1 MTQELPPQD
10 PRMLTTGH
18 SLPAPSASATEE
30 SPAFPRIHQPED
42 LLSPSIQ
49 RSPGESV
56 PAFELKFLLA
66 EVVAQQVEAWAAEH
80 LERDV
85 FAGPERGGSYQTT
98 TLYLDTPGLDVFYR
112 TRGFRGRKY
121 RLRRYGEDERV
132 YLERKSRRGDRVKK
146 RRCDVPLADLAIF
159 PFDGAAVD
167 WPGLWFRDRIG
178 LRALQP
184 VCRISYERTAFVQAT
199 SEGPVR
205 LTLDRQIRGL
215 PSAAWDLPPVR
226 DGRHILAG
234 QVICEFKFRAGLPA
248 LFKDL
253 IADLKI
259 QPASISKY
267 RRVMT
272 AAGVANDGTMPNV

>member
-1 MTQELPPQD
+1 MVTI
-10 PRMLTTGH
+10 GH
-18 SLPAPSASATEE
+18 SLPTPSVAVAEE
-30 SPAFPRIHQPED
+30 PPSFPRIHQPEE

-49 RSPGESV
+49 RSLGESV
-56 PAFELKFLLA
+56 PAFELKFLLP
-66 EVVAQQVEAWAAEH
+66 EEVAQQVEAWAATH
-80 LERDV
+80 LERDI
-85 FAGPERGGSYQTT
+85 FSSRERGGAYQTT

-121 RLRRYGEDERV
+121 RLRRYGEDERI

-146 RRCDVPLADLAIF
+146 RRSDVPLADLAIF
-159 PFDGAAVD
+159 RFDGAAVE

-178 LRALQP
+178 VRGLQP
-184 VCRISYERTAFVQAT
+184 VCRISYERTAFVQTT
-199 SEGPVR
+199 SQGPVR

-215 PSAAWDLPPVR
+215 PAASWDLPPVR
-226 DGRHILAG
+226 EGHGILAG

-248 LFKDL
+248 LFKDI

-267 RRVMT
+267 RRVMI
-272 AAGVANDGTMPNV
+272 AAGVTNDGTTPNA

>member
-1 MTQELPPQD
+1 
-10 PRMLTTGH
+10 MLTTGH
-18 SLPAPSASATEE
+18 SLPAPGLARTEE
-30 SPAFPRIHQPED
+30 SLSYPRIHQPEE

-49 RSPGESV
+49 RSPSESI

-66 EVVAQQVEAWAAEH
+66 EEVAQHVEAWATEH
-80 LERDV
+80 LERDA
-85 FAGPERGGSYQTT
+85 FASPERGGSYQTT

-112 TRGFRGRKY
+112 TSGFRGRKY
-121 RLRRYGEDERV
+121 RLRRYGEGERI

-178 LRALQP
+178 VRALQP
-184 VCRISYERTAFVQAT
+184 VCRITYERTAFMQAT

-205 LTLDRQIRGL
+205 LTLDRQIRGV
-215 PSAAWDLPPVR
+215 PAASWDLPPVR
-226 DGRHILAG
+226 EGHSILAG
-234 QVICEFKFRAGLPA
+234 QVICEFKFRAALPA

-253 IADLKI
+253 IADLRI
-259 QPASISKY
+259 QPVSISKY

-272 AAGVANDGTMPNV
+272 AAGVANDGTVPNV